1 MIEINL
7 IPDVKLEL
15 LKTRRQQTMVISIST
30 IVAIVSIG
38 VVVLMAVYAFAIQ
51 GVAEGV
57 IGGQIDD
64 RYKKLTQVKDLSK
77 TLTLQSQLDKLSS
90 VQEDKNVTSRLFD
103 IMSVTIPTDKN
114 AVKITRLSLN
124 SEENTIEVEAQ
135 AANGYEAMEV
145 FKKTLAQT
153 KLHFNRDKEAAKPVN
168 IATSISEGER
178 HYGQDSSGG
187 QILRFNLSFTYPD
200 ELFDPTIEDGKVVAP
215 NQQRATDSTQ
225 GIPES
230 LFDDG
235 GKE

>member
-1 MIEINL
+1 MIEVNL

-15 LKTRRQQTMVISIST
+15 LKMKRQQTLVISIST

-38 VVVLMAVYAFAIQ
+38 VVVLMAVYTFAVQ
-51 GVAEGV
+51 GVAETIV
-57 IGGQIDD
+57 SGQIDD
-64 RYKKLTQVKDLSK
+64 RAEKLKKVKDLSK
-77 TLTLQSQLDKLSS
+77 TLTLQSQLNKLSS
-90 VQEDKNVTSRLFD
+90 IQQDKNTTSRLFD

-114 AVKITRLSLN
+114 VIKISRLSLDG
-124 SEENTIEVEAQ
+124 EENRIEVEAE

-153 KLHFNRDKEAAKPVN
+153 KLHYNRDKKAAKPVN
-168 IATSISEGER
+168 IAKSISEGER
-178 HYGQDSSGG
+178 NYGEDSQGNR
-187 QILRFNLSFTYPD
+187 ILRFNLSFTYPD
-200 ELFDPTIEDGKVVAP
+200 ELFDATIENGKVVAP

-230 LFDDG
+230 LFSDG

>member
-38 VVVLMAVYAFAIQ
+38 VVVLMAIYTFAVQ
-51 GVAEGV
+51 GVAEN
-57 IGGQIDD
+57 IISGQIDD
-64 RYKKLTQVKDLSK
+64 KEKDLKKVKDLSK
-77 TLTLQSQLDKLSS
+77 TLTLQSQLDRLSS
-90 VQEDKNVTSRLFD
+90 VQQDKNITSRLFD

-114 AVKITRLSLN
+114 VVKITRLSLN

-153 KLHFNRDKEAAKPVN
+153 KLHFNRDKKAAKPVN

-178 HYGQDSSGG
+178 HYGQDSNGG

-200 ELFDPTIEDGKVVAP
+200 ELFDSTIEDGKVVAP